1 MRGIMAIVALVATA
15 VLLLVAGCTGTG
27 LKWSPS
33 EQQKQAADLTVRD
46 VSALKGK
53 VFLGAEPIRAE
64 AQRAAEVTQ
73 TYMGL
78 PAQRPATI
86 DEANPAL
93 LDAAAS
99 DAAKPPPTPAQVGDA
114 VITKIERVAQTGFG
128 LAELVLTGLTG
139 VAGAW
144 GLVKVKNKVGGWRDQ
159 ARTSQLSAAET
170 LAALREVAAG
180 IDQLPAGVKA
190 QVKAIQRQHQSD
202 ATEKLVAT
210 VRKSDVGDSRA
221 SDAPGPH

>member
-1 MRGIMAIVALVATA
+1 MRTKLTILAVVA

-27 LKWSPS
+27 MKWAPT

-46 VSALKGK
+46 VVALKGK
-53 VFLGAEPIRAE
+53 VFLGVEPIRAE

-78 PAQRPATI
+78 PAQRPLSI

-99 DAAKPPPTPAQVGDA
+99 DAAIPPPTPGQVGDA
-114 VITKIERVAQTGFG
+114 VVTQIERVAQTGFG

-144 GLVKVKNKVGGWRDQ
+144 GLVKAKNKIGGWRDQ
-159 ARTSQLSAAET
+159 TRLSQLSAAET

-180 IDQLPAGVKA
+180 IDQLPPATRA
-190 QVKAIQRQHQSD
+190 EVKAIQAQHQSD
-202 ATEKLVAT
+202 ATEELVAT
-210 VRKSDVGDSRA
+210 VRKSK
-221 SDAPGPH
+221 

>member
-1 MRGIMAIVALVATA
+1 MRTLRFLVVVAA
-15 VLLLVAGCTGTG
+15 LLLLAAGCTGTG
-27 LKWSPS
+27 MRWAPTEL
-33 EQQKQAADLTVRD
+33 QKQAADLTVRD
-46 VSALKGK
+46 VAALKGK
-53 VFLGAEPIRAE
+53 VFLGVEPIRVE

-78 PAQRPATI
+78 PAQRPLSI

-99 DAAKPPPTPAQVGDA
+99 DAARPPPTPGEVGDA
-114 VITKIERVAQTGFG
+114 VVTQIERVAQTGFG

-144 GLVKVKNKVGGWRDQ
+144 GCVKAKNKIGGWRDQ
-159 ARTSQLSAAET
+159 TRLAQLSAGET

-180 IDQLPAGVKA
+180 IDQLPPTTRAEVL
-190 QVKAIQRQHQSD
+190 AIQGKHQNPR
-202 ATEKLVAT
+202 TEELVAA
-210 VRKSDVGDSRA
+210 VRKR
-221 SDAPGPH
+221 